1 MAKAL
6 FVTGTGTDVGKTY
19 VAALLVK
26 KLAEGGVSSYYK
38 AAVSGNVRGADGRLI
53 PGDARYVRDTAGID
67 QPLDTMCPYV
77 YEHAW
82 SPHLAAQAEGN
93 PPELDGIRRGFRA
106 VCQRGGY
113 VTVEGSGGILCPL
126 RYDEKEKLWLED
138 VVRDLGLS
146 SVIVA
151 DAGLGTINSVVL
163 TVEYMK
169 AKGLGVKGIL
179 FNHFHPG
186 DRLEEDN
193 RRMCEDR
200 TGLPVLAAISD
211 GAAELPMTQAAL
223 AALYDEVN

>member
-1 MAKAL
+1 M
-6 FVTGTGTDVGKTY
+6 
-19 VAALLVK
+19 
-26 KLAEGGVSSYYK
+26 
-38 AAVSGNVRGADGRLI
+38 
-53 PGDARYVRDTAGID
+53 
-67 QPLDTMCPYV
+67 
-77 YEHAW
+77 
-82 SPHLAAQAEGN
+82 
-93 PPELDGIRRGFRA
+93 
-106 VCQRGGY
+106 
-113 VTVEGSGGILCPL
+113 
-126 RYDEKEKLWLED
+126 
-138 VVRDLGLS
+138 VRDLGLS